1 MPYSWDGNF
10 KRSSAVNPFPI
21 VIPSERRNVDF
32 KIKVLKKER
41 QSLTDMPS
49 IATSEKV
56 HDFYTSLMD
65 AMFSF
70 VGVDGSEYPTCFE
83 VCIDVCKATDMYKAT
98 NWYTWEGQRNF
109 MRTMGKV
116 DALTRRSNL
125 LHCPAAPDL
134 MVVIA
139 LEQVVLHGKIGGRSK
154 ISDFIRDFDCY
165 NKATSAIC
173 YFQKGNRQ
181 DTLTLDQPWDLIPKL
196 QHPPTRRID
205 QSEFSTSSADSKDR
219 VLVPR
224 KRATGDANKVYE
236 GPPLIQIE
244 SPPEH
249 EAEPPAQRQ
258 GIPHPMQQARLY
270 DTLESEALL
279 TSPIAHYD
287 THQDISN
294 TPHQTAPHAVIQ
306 AGQEAMNQYIS
317 PPVRQKTPFYA
328 RQTADFREREREVSI
343 RMSMH
348 RQEPAIIRDTQMQVS
363 RAEVMERLQPLFDRL
378 SHEDWTG
385 RIEDD
390 FMGILTAKS
399 IKVATAEA
407 KGMLRLWASRIRNEV
422 VLSWLEKAQEDLTV
436 FQWIERHEKSTSM
449 TWYSGHIHTVF
460 HDLDMTIAAVLEPT
474 VRDQLRAQV
483 GALRDIIFGKQ

>member
-270 DTLESEALL
+270 DTLE
-279 TSPIAHYD
+279 Y
-287 THQDISN
+287 
-294 TPHQTAPHAVIQ
+294 
-306 AGQEAMNQYIS
+306 
-317 PPVRQKTPFYA
+317 
-328 RQTADFREREREVSI
+328 FREREREVSI